1 MSSLLK
7 HRLPLNIE
15 KNLQIQ
21 LEGHDLLQ
29 YPPYPKVRQALMLGF
44 EQANHEVYNM
54 GTDVRFSGSTCV
66 SLMTYGRHLYI
77 ANVGDSRAIIV
88 RQDGKNPTEYK
99 VQALT
104 RDHKPCDPEEAK
116 VITKA
121 GGRID
126 SYRDNAGNK
135 VGPERVWLKTED
147 IPGLAM
153 SRSFGDKVACMVG
166 VNAIPEISE
175 LRMTPDDKFIIFA
188 SDGVWEFL
196 ENEDVA
202 DIVHPFFL
210 QRNAEGAAEHLVRAA
225 FK

>member
-1 MSSLLK
+1 
-7 HRLPLNIE
+7 
-15 KNLQIQ
+15 
-21 LEGHDLLQ
+21 
-29 YPPYPKVRQALMLGF
+29 MLAGF
-44 EQANHEVYNM
+44 EQANHEVYTM

-77 ANVGDSRAIIV
+77 ANVGDSRATII
-88 RQDGKNPTEYK
+88 RQVGKDPKDYK
-99 VQALT
+99 TSPLT
-104 RDHKPCDPEEAK
+104 RDHKPDDPEEYK
-116 VITKA
+116 VIQKA
-121 GGRID
+121 GGRVD

-166 VNAIPEISE
+166 VNAVPEISE
-175 LRMTPDDKFIIFA
+175 LRLTPDDKVIILA

-202 DIVHPFFL
+202 EIVHPFFL

-225 FK
+225 FKQWKKEENVIDDITCIVIFLDIR